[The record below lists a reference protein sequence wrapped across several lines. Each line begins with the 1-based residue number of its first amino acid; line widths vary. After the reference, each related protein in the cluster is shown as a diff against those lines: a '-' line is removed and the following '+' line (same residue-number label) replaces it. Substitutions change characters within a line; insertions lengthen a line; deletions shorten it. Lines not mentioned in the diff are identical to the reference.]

1 MLQDF
6 GLTPF
11 FTNQLSLEHL
21 ESRRVGRVTEIQ
33 KSVIRVFDGQD
44 ELTLPFLAK
53 YHSVDVD
60 ERPTVG
66 DWVLL
71 AADRS
76 RIERVLERKSV
87 FVRVA
92 AGEKADIQLVAAN
105 VDVLFVVTSCNE
117 EFKESRLERYLAM
130 AAVAGVLP
138 VVVLT
143 KIDLSDDPDAF
154 VSRARSVQA
163 DLPVVAINALDAA
176 TFDDLMKWIDRGS
189 TVALVGSSGV
199 GKSTLLN
206 TLMNSAVAATAGVRE
221 DDKKGRHTTSYR
233 ALYQLPGGGLLI
245 DVPGMRE
252 LKVADVE
259 QALGTVF
266 SDIET
271 LALQCRF
278 TDCRHG
284 TEPGCAV
291 KQAMEHGALTQR
303 RYDNYMKLR
312 RENEFNN
319 ASIAELRARDR
330 DLSRHIR
337 QVLAW
342 KKDHEGKP

>member
-1 MLQDF
+1 
-6 GLTPF
+6 
-11 FTNQLSLEHL
+11 
-21 ESRRVGRVTEIQ
+21 
-33 KSVIRVFDGQD
+33 
-44 ELTLPFLAK
+44 
-53 YHSVDVD
+53 
-60 ERPTVG
+60 
-66 DWVLL
+66 
-71 AADRS
+71 
-76 RIERVLERKSV
+76 
-87 FVRVA
+87 
-92 AGEKADIQLVAAN
+92 
-105 VDVLFVVTSCNE
+105 
-117 EFKESRLERYLAM
+117 M
-130 AAVAGVLP
+130 AAVAGVMP

-143 KIDLSDDPDAF
+143 KIDLCADTDAF
-154 VSRARSVQA
+154 VTRARSVQPG
-163 DLPVVAINALDAA
+163 LPVVAINALDAG
-176 TFDDLMKWIDRGS
+176 TFDDLLKWIESG
-189 TVALVGSSGV
+189 TTIALVGSSGV
-199 GKSTLLN
+199 GKSTILN
-206 TLMNSAVAATAGVRE
+206 TLMHSAVAATGGVRE

-233 ALYQLPGGGLLI
+233 ALYQLPDGGLLI

-259 QALGTVF
+259 RALGTVF

-278 TDCRHG
+278 TDCRHE

-291 KQAMEHGALTQR
+291 QQAMERGSVSKR
-303 RYDNYMKLR
+303 RYENYVKLR